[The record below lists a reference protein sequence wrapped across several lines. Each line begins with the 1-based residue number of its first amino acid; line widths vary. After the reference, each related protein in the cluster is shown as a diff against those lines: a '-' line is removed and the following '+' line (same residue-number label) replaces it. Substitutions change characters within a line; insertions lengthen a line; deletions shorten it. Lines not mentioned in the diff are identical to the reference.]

1 MSTVNQLGK
10 YQPYPDYKDSGV
22 RLYREIPV
30 GWHVHRLKVIVG
42 KIESGTSVNAV
53 DTPAEIGQP
62 GVLKTSAVYTGE
74 FRASENKAVIDEELN
89 RVSCPV
95 KRGCLIVSRMNTPE
109 LVGAAGL
116 VKEIVSDVF
125 LPDRLWQVHLSNVSA
140 ELIHYWTLT
149 QEYRS
154 QVRLVCSGTSSSMQN
169 LSQEQFLNFLF
180 PSPSYIEQRTIAAF
194 LDYETARIDQLIAKQ
209 QQLIELL
216 KEKRQAVISHAV
228 TKGLNSNAPMK
239 DSGVEWL
246 GQVPEH
252 WVVAGFKK
260 FLGKII
266 DYRGKTPE
274 KTDSGVFLV
283 TARNIKNGVID
294 YSLSQEFV
302 SESDYEEI
310 MRRGKPSI
318 GDVLFT
324 TEAPLGEVAQVDRTD
339 IALAQRI
346 IKFCGIANIL
356 SNDYLKLYMQSTSFQ
371 QGLQTYATG
380 STALGIKADRL
391 GYLRQL
397 LPPIVEQSEI
407 VEYVKCEQA
416 RYSKLISVAEKAIS
430 IMQERRT
437 ALISAAV
444 TGKIDLR
451 GWQPPKREVA
461 A

>member
-1 MSTVNQLGK
+1 MFSPSLAHAYDVIGSGTTPPTNEDKWFGDGVPWVTTGELRETVVEQTTKNVTFEALNQFSALKIHPAGSVVIAMYGATIGRLGVLGIDATTNQACCVLTQSQHLYNQYVFYWLYAFRDEIIK
-10 YQPYPDYKDSGV
+10 LSSGGGQPNINQEKVASLKITAPDYSHQK
-22 RLYREIPV
+22 
-30 GWHVHRLKVIVG
+30 K
-42 KIESGTSVNAV
+42 
-53 DTPAEIGQP
+53 
-62 GVLKTSAVYTGE
+62 
-74 FRASENKAVIDEELN
+74 
-89 RVSCPV
+89 
-95 KRGCLIVSRMNTPE
+95 IVS
-109 LVGAAGL
+109 
-116 VKEIVSDVF
+116 
-125 LPDRLWQVHLSNVSA
+125 
-140 ELIHYWTLT
+140 
-149 QEYRS
+149 
-154 QVRLVCSGTSSSMQN
+154 
-169 LSQEQFLNFLF
+169 
-180 PSPSYIEQRTIAAF
+180 F

-228 TKGLNSNAPMK
+228 TKGLTPNAPMK

-356 SNDYLKLYMQSTSFQ
+356 SNDYLKMYMQSTSFQ

-451 GWQPPKREVA
+451 GWQPPKCEVA

>member
-1 MSTVNQLGK
+1 MSNVNQLGK
-10 YQPYPDYKDSGV
+10 YQPYPEYKNSGV
-22 RLYREIPV
+22 DWLGEIPDA
-30 GWHVHRLKVIVG
+30 WELWKLAHAYDVIG
-42 KIESGTSVNAV
+42 SGTTPPTNEDKWFGDGVPWVTTGELRETVVEQTTKNVTFEALNQFSALKIHPAGSVVIAMYGATIGRLGVLGIDATTNQACCV
-53 DTPAEIGQP
+53 LTQSQHLYNQYVFYWLYAFRDEIIKLSSGGGQP
-62 GVLKTSAVYTGE
+62 NINQEKVASLKITAPDYSHQ
-74 FRASENKAVIDEELN
+74 K
-89 RVSCPV
+89 
-95 KRGCLIVSRMNTPE
+95 KIVS
-109 LVGAAGL
+109 
-116 VKEIVSDVF
+116 
-125 LPDRLWQVHLSNVSA
+125 
-140 ELIHYWTLT
+140 
-149 QEYRS
+149 
-154 QVRLVCSGTSSSMQN
+154 
-169 LSQEQFLNFLF
+169 
-180 PSPSYIEQRTIAAF
+180 F

-228 TKGLNSNAPMK
+228 TKGLNPNAPMK

-356 SNDYLKLYMQSTSFQ
+356 SNDYLKMYMQSTSFQ

-451 GWQPPKREVA
+451 GWQPPKCEVA